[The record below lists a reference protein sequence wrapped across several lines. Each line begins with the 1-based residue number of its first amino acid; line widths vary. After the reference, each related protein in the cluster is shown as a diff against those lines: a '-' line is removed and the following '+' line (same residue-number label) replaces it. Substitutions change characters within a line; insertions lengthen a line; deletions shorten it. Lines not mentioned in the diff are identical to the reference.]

1 MNKFFKWFLCTGAV
15 LGTGAYLSPL
25 IFEATYFNLCVMT
38 TSGIQDSKSWSKL
51 TSSQQANLTARA
63 VQICKGGC
71 SYSIDD

>member
-1 MNKFFKWFLCTGAV
+1 MFKWVFCAGAV

-25 IFEATYFNLCVMT
+25 IFQANFFNLCVMT
-38 TSGIQDSKSWSKL
+38 TSGIQDTKSWSKL

-71 SYSIDD
+71 SYSVSE

>member
-1 MNKFFKWFLCTGAV
+1 MFKWVLCAGAV

-25 IFEATYFNLCVMT
+25 IFQANFFNLCVMT
-38 TSGIQDSKSWSKL
+38 TSGLQDTKSWSKL

-71 SYSIDD
+71 SYSVSE